1 MVYVMGTLS
10 RHLGIQYTVC
20 RFLKLVDLIVVI
32 LKQSLYREYTCITSF
47 SLNIFIHFS
56 EEHIQTQNRKF
67 GTMNN
72 ITKMLVVSGQYSYTT
87 VISHLTDRFIMYET
101 HGLSVHKPYIKT
113 PVILCV
119 CHVFLILDILK
130 M

>member
-1 MVYVMGTLS
+1 MGTLS
-10 RHLGIQYTVC
+10 RHSGIHYTVC
-20 RFLKLVDLIVVI
+20 SFLKLVDLIVVI
-32 LKQSLYREYTCITSF
+32 LKQSLYREYTGITSF
-47 SLNIFIHFS
+47 SLNLFIYFS
-56 EEHIQTQNRKF
+56 EEHIQRQNRKF

-72 ITKMLVVSGQYSYTT
+72 ITKMLVVSGQYSYTF

-101 HGLSVHKPYIKT
+101 HGLSVHKPYINT

-119 CHVFLILDILK
+119 CNVFLLLDILK